1 MCDLIRF
8 SYAFGE
14 WEDFNY
20 AIVRTFSE
28 FVEACPPSATPEQ
41 IAAFMGTLQFTVN
54 ADF

>member
-1 MCDLIRF
+1 MCDLVRF

-20 AIVRTFSE
+20 AIVKTFSS
-28 FVEACPPSATPEQ
+28 FVERCPKDASKEM
-41 IAAFMGTLQFTVN
+41 IAAFMSTLKFTVN